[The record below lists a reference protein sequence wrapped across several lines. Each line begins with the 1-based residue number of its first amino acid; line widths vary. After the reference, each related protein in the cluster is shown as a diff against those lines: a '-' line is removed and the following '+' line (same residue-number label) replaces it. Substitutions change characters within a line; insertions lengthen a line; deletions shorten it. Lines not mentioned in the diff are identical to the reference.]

1 MKKKICILLTV
12 LILCFSAM
20 FFVHASAD
28 SYYAD
33 EPVMNYSEST
43 EDYEPEGFFSAQ
55 RLLASLI
62 AGYGIG
68 FLVIWSIASKNKS
81 VRMQKN
87 ATEYTRDGSFVIT
100 GRSDNFLYKD
110 TQRTAKPKEGGKK

>member
-12 LILCFSAM
+12 LIMCFTAT
-20 FFVHASAD
+20 FFVCASAD
-28 SYYAD
+28 GYSAD
-33 EPVMNYSEST
+33 EPIMYYSEST
-43 EDYEPEGFFSAQ
+43 EEYQSEEMFSAQ
-55 RLLASLI
+55 RLIASLI

-87 ATEYTRDGSFVIT
+87 ATEYTRQGSFIIT
-100 GRSDNFLYKD
+100 GQSDNFLYKD